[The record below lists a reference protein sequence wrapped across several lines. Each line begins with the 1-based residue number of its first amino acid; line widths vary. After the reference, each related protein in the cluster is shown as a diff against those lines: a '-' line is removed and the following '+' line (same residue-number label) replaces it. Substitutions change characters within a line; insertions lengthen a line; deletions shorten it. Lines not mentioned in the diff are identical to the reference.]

1 MLNIKISKIVFVYSY
16 VIFNSYVLLL
26 QREEE
31 ELLGQ
36 QLRVQQQ
43 LRVRAAEAAHV
54 PRHRRRQETP
64 AGYPQGSAKD
74 ESRK

>member
-26 QREEE
+26 KREEK

-43 LRVRAAEAAHV
+43 LGIRIAETAHV

-64 AGYPQGSAKD
+64 AGYPQGSAKE